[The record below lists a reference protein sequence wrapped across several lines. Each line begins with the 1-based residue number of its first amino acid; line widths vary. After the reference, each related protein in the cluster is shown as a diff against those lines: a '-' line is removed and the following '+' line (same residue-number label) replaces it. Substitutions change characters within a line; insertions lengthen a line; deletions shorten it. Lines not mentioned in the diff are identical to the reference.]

1 MDDVD
6 NSHLSLYSA
15 HINNPNDW
23 SQGAS
28 FTGDNNS
35 QLIAV
40 AAYTGICGGQFG
52 GACVPQEGTSERL
65 DSLGE
70 RFMYRFA
77 YWEDQPLA
85 NVLAT
90 PPKPVPSQHWLVN
103 HSVEANGGN
112 GAVRWYELTAPIKN
126 VPVTVIGL
134 PGVGSVYS
142 ESLSTSGHA
151 SGTSGSPITFIAQ
164 GRVVVSAPGDVRA
177 LLQNRSYW
185 TWKYFIFEGPSIAST
200 QLAYVQS
207 AATVVFDYCTFR
219 NTPLMTSGGRA
230 VLAYAST
237 VYFYN
242 DVITEN
248 QLSGLELQNSST
260 VVMRNSVVAEKRS
273 EPTLLRRGCSVWQ
286 HL

>member
-1 MDDVD
+1 MCR
-6 NSHLSLYSA
+6 SA
-15 HINNPNDW
+15 
-23 SQGAS
+23 
-28 FTGDNNS
+28 
-35 QLIAV
+35 
-40 AAYTGICGGQFG
+40 
-52 GACVPQEGTSERL
+52 
-65 DSLGE
+65 
-70 RFMYRFA
+70 
-77 YWEDQPLA
+77 
-85 NVLAT
+85 
-90 PPKPVPSQHWLVN
+90 
-103 HSVEANGGN
+103 
-112 GAVRWYELTAPIKN
+112 
-126 VPVTVIGL
+126 VIGL

-260 VVMRNSVVAEKRS
+260 VVMRNSVVAGNVRNPLYYGVVVQSGSTFDADYSIFAGNRPASGNNINGSWTDGGHNTVTAGPMFRS
-273 EPTLLRRGCSVWQ
+273 HRFGVATISYCQDDGDFTHMTAAGTALVALGLRGTFVIPIRGRRPGAPLN
-286 HL
+286 HPGIL